1 MSLEL
6 VIFDLDGTIVDTC
19 EDITNAINFCLKNYG
34 VSGFTINEVKK
45 MIGEGVRK
53 FIEKALEERGLSK
66 DLIEDIL
73 NCFIN
78 YYSEHISDFSR
89 PYQGVVETLEKLK
102 GIKKVVISNKLTN
115 LSIKTL
121 SNLGLI
127 NHFDFVAGNDFFS
140 EQKPSPLPILKTL
153 EKFKIKKENAL
164 IVGDSNLDIE
174 AGKAAGIKVVAVT
187 YGYRE
192 RKLLKDADFIIDR
205 FEDLIR
211 IIRDFQK

>member
-1 MSLEL
+1 SD
-6 VIFDLDGTIVDTC
+6 VY
-19 EDITNAINFCLKNYG
+19 KRQ
-34 VSGFTINEVKK
+34 
-45 MIGEGVRK
+45 GVRK

-73 NCFIN
+73 KCFIN

-127 NHFDFVAGNDFFS
+127 N
-140 EQKPSPLPILKTL
+140 
-153 EKFKIKKENAL
+153 
-164 IVGDSNLDIE
+164 
-174 AGKAAGIKVVAVT
+174 
-187 YGYRE
+187 
-192 RKLLKDADFIIDR
+192 
-205 FEDLIR
+205 
-211 IIRDFQK
+211 